1 MNNNSRVMS
10 AENRSTH
17 PKRTDMKCSGTDFWR
32 EILLQIQIFGSSGF
46 QTSDSENAFLYV
58 KVKKAKKSF
67 LFSSFLLKAF

>member
-1 MNNNSRVMS
+1 
-10 AENRSTH
+10 
-17 PKRTDMKCSGTDFWR
+17 MKCSGTDFWR

-58 KVKKAKKSF
+58 KVKKAKKSV